1 MFNFIE
7 YTVKYILYGI
17 LSHNLV
23 AKERFMLNALK
34 ILKELD
40 FERLAGTAGEEKA
53 RKTICGYLDSLG
65 VPYELEEFDL
75 TSFETG
81 KAEIKT
87 GSVAFNA
94 HPFGLSESCSLEGEM
109 VFVENA
115 ETVRVK
121 KNAFRG
127 KIIISNTYSRSLSE
141 ELKKGGVKA
150 FILIGACL
158 REAGSLSHRQ
168 KNYREGCVPG
178 LMVDFE
184 TGTKLSKLSGEH
196 VNITIEQQV
205 SAKKAKNIV
214 AHIKGKGL
222 DDNLTYAVG
231 HYDTVSRSPGA
242 TDNGGGT
249 VTLLKI
255 AEHFSKSQPGRDLKI
270 IWFSGEELGLLGSY
284 SYVKSHEEEM
294 KEKAALVINIDVTGD
309 DIGDNYYFVIGTKEL
324 LGYADGVT
332 REAGLLFKC
341 NLEIYSSDCIPFSIY
356 EIPSVN
362 LARSGGI
369 SSFHIHTPKDSVKH
383 VSGRGLQVTLDASL
397 NLLERTLNSPL
408 YPVKKSI
415 DKSLKEKIEKYLWQS
430 TFEEPKLLWA
440 PEYRK

>member
-1 MFNFIE
+1 MI
-7 YTVKYILYGI
+7 
-17 LSHNLV
+17 
-23 AKERFMLNALK
+23 NALK
-34 ILKELD
+34 VLKELD
-40 FERLAGTAGEEKA
+40 FERLAGTEGEEKA
-53 RKTICGYLDSLG
+53 RKIICGYLDSLK
-65 VPYELEEFDL
+65 VSYELEEFDL

-81 KAEIKT
+81 KAEIIT
-87 GSVAFNA
+87 ESVAFNA
-94 HPFGLSESCSLEGEM
+94 HPFGLSESCSTEGEM

-127 KIIISNTYSRSLSE
+127 KIILSNTYSRSLSD

-168 KNYREGCVPG
+168 KIYRDGCVPG
-178 LMVDFE
+178 LVVDFE
-184 TGTKLSKLSGEH
+184 TGKKLSKLSGEY
-196 VNITIEQQV
+196 VKIKIDQQV
-205 SAKKAKNIV
+205 SAKKAKNII
-214 AHIKGKGL
+214 AHIKGKGI

-284 SYVKSHEEEM
+284 SYVKSHEEEI
-294 KEKAALVINIDVTGD
+294 KTRASLVVNIDVTGD
-309 DIGDNYYFVIGTKEL
+309 DLGNNYYFVLGTKEL
-324 LGYADGVT
+324 LGYVDGVT
-332 REAGLLFKC
+332 REKGQLFKSS
-341 NLEIYSSDCIPFSIY
+341 LEIYSSDCMPFSIY

-362 LARSGGI
+362 LARSGGV
-369 SSFHIHTPKDSVKH
+369 SSF
-383 VSGRGLQVTLDASL
+383 
-397 NLLERTLNSPL
+397 
-408 YPVKKSI
+408 
-415 DKSLKEKIEKYLWQS
+415 
-430 TFEEPKLLWA
+430 
-440 PEYRK
+440 